1 MMSGPARY
9 LGRIPEVGGL
19 PRRAT
24 AFYDGELFALTY
36 RRISLSNFPASSL
49 TQSLSHS
56 ENLLL
61 SPVCVMSARWL
72 LFTLPIRLPPPDRRH
87 LNRRQLDGPR
97 GVVIAN
103 VPLHYLRAS
112 PVRTRCKIHGRGNCF
127 SVRWYD
133 LPSTTTSL
141 LFLSASTTAAQ
152 RAAVDVNRQQE
163 RGEQAPRS
171 PFPFI
176 LFLVFF
182 FFVGGSTGKQHTC
195 FWTPSHAYTLTRPVK
210 RCCRASKLTSYFLFL
225 VSVRE
230 NGASGQLNTGHRC
243 VAPLRRSPV

>member
-36 RRISLSNFPASSL
+36 RRIFLSNFPASSL
-49 TQSLSHS
+49 THS
-56 ENLLL
+56 VTPKICYYRRFAWCPPVGFS
-61 SPVCVMSARWL
+61 SPFQFV
-72 LFTLPIRLPPPDRRH
+72 FPPDRRH
-87 LNRRQLDGPR
+87 LNRRQLDGPH

-152 RAAVDVNRQQE
+152 RAAVDVNRRTQE

-176 LFLVFF
+176 LFCFF
-182 FFVGGSTGKQHTC
+182 FFRRRLHREAA
-195 FWTPSHAYTLTRPVK
+195 H
-210 RCCRASKLTSYFLFL
+210 LFL
-225 VSVRE
+225 D
-230 NGASGQLNTGHRC
+230 A
-243 VAPLRRSPV
+243 VARIYPDTSSEAGLPS

>member
-1 MMSGPARY
+1 MTGNFSLWRTVESSSA
-9 LGRIPEVGGL
+9 
-19 PRRAT
+19 
-24 AFYDGELFALTY
+24 
-36 RRISLSNFPASSL
+36 ISLPPHSL
-49 TQSLSHS
+49 TQSLRKFVIIAGLRDVRPLASLHPS
-56 ENLLL
+56 N
-61 SPVCVMSARWL
+61 SS
-72 LFTLPIRLPPPDRRH
+72 FPPDRRH
-87 LNRRQLDGPR
+87 LNRRQLDGPH

-152 RAAVDVNRQQE
+152 RAAVDVNRRTQE

-176 LFLVFF
+176 LLFF
-182 FFVGGSTGKQHTC
+182 FSFVGGSTEKQHTC

-210 RCCRASKLTSYFLFL
+210 RGCRASKLTSYFLFL
-225 VSVRE
+225 VWVRE
-230 NGASGQLNTGHRC
+230 NGASGQPSTGHRC